1 MVQDLLPGDP
11 HTVGPYRLLGR
22 LGQGGM
28 GVVYLARSP
37 GGRTVAVKVIRP
49 ELAEERGFRTRFARE
64 IAAARGVNG
73 MFTALVVD
81 ADTEGSVP
89 WLATAY
95 VPGPSLAVAVEQQGP
110 LPPDSVLALGAGLA
124 EGVQAIHAAG
134 VVHRDLKPSNVLLS
148 ADGPRVI
155 DFGISQAREASFLT
169 QTGMVMGSPG
179 FLSPEQAEG
188 QAVGPPTDIFSL
200 GSLLVFAATGEGP
213 FGSGAVPALLY
224 RVVSRQP
231 ELSNVPEMIRP
242 IADACLQKDP
252 AARPTAQQ
260 LLDAFDRLGSGVG
273 VLTPEWLPKLLTD
286 ELSRY
291 IPKGKLSLGG
301 IEPAAARTEPASGGT
316 QPSWTKT
323 QPTAAAPVAR
333 GVEPP
338 TMYPPTDK
346 PAPAVP
352 TASAF
357 GNPTI
362 IAPIQPAVPGAP
374 ASSGNATQ
382 TSIDPHAI
390 LNPDTITTRAE
401 FHQALRT
408 LKEVSDLSV
417 KDVATVVGLSAS
429 TVGGYFGG
437 RSMPGQREVL
447 RRLLVACGLDADS
460 TVKWEMAFIRVRTVP
475 KPRRAASPG
484 ETMPP
489 LPPDEQPDLMLRVYV
504 PAERLYAAEMRKVLG
519 LFGDWLKATHHH
531 GVRQSGYRT
540 SSGEMFEFYA
550 DDALPG
556 APEPPQLDTFS
567 NFLELCADRPA
578 EASGMLDQSG
588 IEPVPGSALVARFGK
603 EYRRL
608 QVDLRQERERR
619 IMTLRHTLE
628 GELLENGVDLLD
640 APSIPLDSMLERLV
654 PGSPGLS
661 SMPALPSAAVTTSW
675 PVNVTVNHHVISA
688 KEYVENTIIH
698 SIQGTDHLVAQ
709 ARELLA
715 LIDQFGGAN
724 VSPLRTAVLE
734 LEDPEAPTDRRV
746 KARQTLKSFVTQL
759 GGKIQDTALAILEKY
774 LESKLGLG

>member
-1 MVQDLLPGDP
+1 
-11 HTVGPYRLLGR
+11 
-22 LGQGGM
+22 M

-49 ELAEERGFRTRFARE
+49 DLAEEPGFRTRFARE
-64 IAAARGVNG
+64 IAAAKGVNG

-81 ADTEGSVP
+81 ADTEGPVP

-95 VPGPSLAVAVEQQGP
+95 VPGPSLAVAVEQQGA

-155 DFGISQAREASFLT
+155 DFGISQAREASILT
-169 QTGMVMGSPG
+169 QAGIVMGSPG

-188 QAVGPPTDIFSL
+188 QVVGPPTDIFSL

-224 RVVSRQP
+224 RVVARQP
-231 ELSNVPEMIRP
+231 DLSNVPEVIRP

-260 LLDAFDRLGSGVG
+260 LLDTFDRLGSGVG
-273 VLTPEWLPKLLTD
+273 VITPEWLPKLLTD
-286 ELSRY
+286 AFSRY
-291 IPKGKLSLGG
+291 IPKGRAAPGEIGPASATA
-301 IEPAAARTEPASGGT
+301 EPTSGGT
-316 QPSWTKT
+316 QPGRTRT
-323 QPTAAAPVAR
+323 QPVAAAPVAW

-338 TMYPPTDK
+338 TMYQPTDK
-346 PAPAVP
+346 PAPEVP
-352 TASAF
+352 AALPVS
-357 GNPTI
+357 NPTI
-362 IAPIQPAVPGAP
+362 IVPIQPAVPGAL

-382 TSIDPHAI
+382 TSIDPRAI

-408 LKEVSDLSV
+408 LKEFSDLSV
-417 KDVATVVGLSAS
+417 KDVATVIGLPPS

-447 RRLLVACGLDADS
+447 RRLLLACGLDADS
-460 TVKWEMAFIRVRTVP
+460 TVKWELAFIRVRSVP
-475 KPRRAASPG
+475 KPRRAGSPG
-484 ETMPP
+484 ETTPP
-489 LPPDEQPDLMLRVYV
+489 QPDEQPDLMLRVYV

-519 LFGDWLKATHHH
+519 LFGDWLTATHHH

-550 DDALPG
+550 DDALRG
-556 APEPPQLDTFS
+556 VPEPPQLDAFS
-567 NFLELCADRPA
+567 NFLELCADSPA
-578 EASGMLDQSG
+578 EASGMLDQNG

-640 APSIPLDSMLERLV
+640 APSIPLDSLLERLV
-654 PGSPGLS
+654 PGSSGLS
-661 SMPALPSAAVTTSW
+661 SMPALPSAAAATTSW
-675 PVNVTVNHHVISA
+675 PVNVTVNHHVVST

-698 SIQGTDHLVAQ
+698 SIQGTDHLAAQ
-709 ARELLA
+709 ARQLLA

-734 LEDPEAPTDRRV
+734 LEDPEAPTDHRV
-746 KARQTLKSFVTQL
+746 KAKQTLKSFVTQL
-759 GGKIQDTALAILEKY
+759 SGKIQDTALTILEKY